1 MTLRLRMIAPFLA
14 VLALLIPLLGAPPA
28 AAKPGWTPIQHLGAG
43 LVPVSAQNARGD
55 AAIAWLTDDGLLLR
69 TRAAGGSWTKAVNLF
84 DRNSL
89 VGFDVALDGAGRA
102 TVVAIRN
109 LGTGGALYART
120 QTASGWTGAKQLSNV
135 GASYYTI
142 LDVVA
147 NERGA
152 TAVSFGV
159 ADGSSPARPQVV
171 YRRAGSTLWSDPKV
185 LDDTASAPAAIDID
199 PSGRVVAAW
208 NTSGGATSTVRF
220 RSATSTGFWSLASNL
235 SSGIG
240 KGTDPAIDVNKA
252 GAVSVLFGWT
262 AEGSPAHSVI
272 SRIRETASGAF
283 EAAGTIA
290 STGGAGTGVAEV
302 STAVSDAGLVTAAWI
317 FQGPTFTAEVRQV
330 ELGHDEWSPVQ
341 TVAAPTPT
349 LFYLSV
355 SNLADGSAVILF
367 SREDT
372 SDVTRVFGRI
382 LKSGALGS
390 EVEVIRGRAQHP
402 PHSSSPA
409 GDVLVAASTSD
420 GVGVRVYDVSA
431 PVAKMTAPTAAFSRS
446 KTVAAAWSAVDAWS
460 GIGGYVVQRRRAAV
474 NGGFGGYGTWLSTAS
489 KKSGAFT
496 GVPGST
502 YCLKVRAKDKLA
514 NLGGWSGERCTAV
527 PLDDRNLRASAG
539 WTNAKVAGSYL
550 GTVRRATVKGQ
561 TLSAKVR
568 TKRLALVVARCPSC
582 GVVDVYFGKTKL
594 KRISLAGRA
603 KSKVFVPVKTFGSVR
618 SGTVRIVVVSR
629 GKKVVIDGLATSQ
642 K

>member
-1 MTLRLRMIAPFLA
+1 MTIRPRILAPLLA

-43 LVPVSAQNARGD
+43 LVPVPAQNARGD
-55 AAIAWLTDDGLLLR
+55 AAIAWVTDDGVLLR
-69 TRAAGGSWTKAVNLF
+69 TRAAGGRWTNAVKLF
-84 DRNSL
+84 HRNGL

-120 QTASGWTGAKQLSNV
+120 QTASGWTGAKQLSNL
-135 GASYYTI
+135 GDGYYTI

-159 ADGSSPARPQVV
+159 ADGSSPTRPQVV

-185 LDDTASAPAAIDID
+185 LDNTASAPAAIDVD

-208 NTSGGATSTVRF
+208 NTSGGAVSTVRF
-220 RSATSTGFWSLASNL
+220 RSATSTGFWSLASDL

-252 GAVSVLFGWT
+252 GAVSVVYGWT
-262 AEGSPAHSVI
+262 AEGSPARSVV
-272 SRIRETASGAF
+272 SRIREVASGAF
-283 EAAGTIA
+283 GAARTVA
-290 STGGAGTGVAEV
+290 STGGADTGVAEV

-317 FQGPTFTAEVRQV
+317 FQGPTLTAEVRQV

-355 SNLADGSAVILF
+355 ANLADGSAVILF
-367 SREDT
+367 SREDL
-372 SDVTRVFGRI
+372 SDVTRAFGRI

-390 EVEVIRGRAQHP
+390 EVEVIRGRAERP
-402 PHSSSPA
+402 PHSTSPA
-409 GDVLVAASTSD
+409 GDVLVAASTPD
-420 GVGVRVYDVSA
+420 GVGVRVYDASP
-431 PVAKMTAPTAAFSRS
+431 PVARMTAPTLAYTKS
-446 KTVAAAWSAVDAWS
+446 KSVPAAWSAVDAWS
-460 GIGGYVVQRRRAAV
+460 GIGGYVVARRRAPFD
-474 NGGFGGYGTWLSTAS
+474 GGFGPWGTWLSTSS
-489 KKSGAFT
+489 KKSASLTGA
-496 GVPGST
+496 PGST
-502 YCLKVRAKDKLA
+502 YCLRVSAKDKKA
-514 NLGGWSGERCTAV
+514 NLSAPSAERCTAV
-527 PLDDRNLRASAG
+527 PLDDRNLTSSPG
-539 WTNAKVAGSYL
+539 WTNARVAGSYL
-550 GTVRRATVKGQ
+550 GTVRRTTERGQ
-561 TLSAKVR
+561 ALAKRVR
-568 TKRLALVVARCPSC
+568 TKRLALIASKCPSC
-582 GVVDVYFGKTKL
+582 GVVEVFLGQTRL
-594 KRISLAGRA
+594 ARISLKGRA
-603 KSKVFVPVKTFGSVR
+603 RGKVFVPVKTFGSVR
-618 SGTVRIVVVSR
+618 TGTVWIIVASS

-642 K
+642 R